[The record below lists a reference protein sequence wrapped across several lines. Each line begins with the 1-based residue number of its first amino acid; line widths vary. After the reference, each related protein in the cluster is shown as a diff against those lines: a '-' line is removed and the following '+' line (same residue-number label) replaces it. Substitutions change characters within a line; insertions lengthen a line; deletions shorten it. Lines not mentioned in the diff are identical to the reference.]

1 TTEVAVPTVTYTTNV
16 NGQIIVPDFLYTS
29 DQTVTVTNTSGRDVE
44 IRDQFGNV
52 ITGNSVVVKAN
63 DPNEEQIGSNI
74 FQTNI
79 FTIEN
84 EMKYAKVS
92 GTVWDDGQYNARN
105 NLLEDSDIRLPKV
118 KVYLHDPVN
127 NV

>member
-1 TTEVAVPTVTYTTNV
+1 MRPNSSTTSGGATYTTEVAVPTVTYTTNV

-84 EMKYAKVS
+84 EMKYAKVLQKFLVQF
-92 GTVWDDGQYNARN
+92 GMMDNIMQEIIY
-105 NLLEDSDIRLPKV
+105 
-118 KVYLHDPVN
+118 
-127 NV
+127 